1 MGKSQLFTFEFL
13 ICVAQLK
20 KGLQRELCVVSLIT
34 DMEMFVKGKFSLWP
48 NFLIMLDGG
57 WEQE

>member
-13 ICVAQLK
+13 IRGAQLK
-20 KGLQRELCVVSLIT
+20 KGLQREVCVVSLVT
-34 DMEMFVKGKFSLWP
+34 EMEMFVKGKFSLWS
-48 NFLIMLDGG
+48 NFLIMLDSG